1 VTKDD
6 LTLDDLPLYDLFI
19 RLRDAGFPLGIS
31 DYNLLL
37 EVLLETDNTSNRV
50 MLNFLSNPDSIKN
63 LCQTLWIKSTSQRL
77 QFETIFAEFFPE
89 LLESVT
95 PNPKKLDIKNKEQ
108 AQNLKSTQGNNQA
121 NSTLKDNSNKEQ
133 DSNQNDKKE
142 GEYFFFTSAFNS
154 EAVEPPIEDLNKEE
168 DSNKVVKAVRTGIPK
183 EWNSFKPSGLKDE
196 YFPITAQQMQQ
207 EWYSLRHSTREGQR
221 LELDIAA
228 TIEETKRRGKF
239 FHPIQKPRSVKSA
252 NLVLLIDQR
261 GSMQP
266 FHVLSR
272 LLVET
277 ALKAGCLKSSSC
289 YYFNNYPRNVLYG
302 DPQFITES
310 PIEEVMRY
318 FNPNRTVVLIFSD
331 AGAARGNFVERRV
344 LKTWEFLEKLKQH
357 SKAVSWLNPVPQ
369 KNWSGTTAEAILN
382 TKVVQMFV
390 ADLYGFRQAIE
401 VLQ

>member
-6 LTLDDLPLYDLFI
+6 LPLDDLPLDDLPLYDLFI
-19 RLRDAGFPLGIS
+19 RLREAGFPLGIS

-37 EVLLETDNTSNRV
+37 EVLLDTDDTS
-50 MLNFLSNPDSIKN
+50 SPYSIKN
-63 LCQTLWIKSTSQRL
+63 LCQTLWIKSVSQRL
-77 QFETIFAEFFPE
+77 QFEIIFAEVFQEFF
-89 LLESVT
+89 ESVF
-95 PNPKKLDIKNKEQ
+95 PNYKKLNINKEQ
-108 AQNLKSTQGNNQA
+108 SQQFKPKPQRNQP
-121 NSTLKDNSNKEQ
+121 NSTPKDSSNQEK
-133 DSNQNDKKE
+133 DSSQNDKKE

-154 EAVEPPIEDLNKEE
+154 EAVEPSIEDLNKEE

-277 ALKAGCLKSSSC
+277 ALKAGCLKTSSC

-390 ADLYGFRQAIE
+390 ADLCGFRQAIE